1 MDPGYRKKLSLMFK
15 GVAVVQDHDQYSTD
29 LMKCVEELVQ
39 KELKEDTQVRLLCI
53 VNKASLALKLHTTV
67 RHRDLG
73 WSVWSPRPDDTHA
86 LVPTQAA

>member
-1 MDPGYRKKLSLMFK
+1 MFK

-53 VNKASLALKLHTTV
+53 VNKASLALKIHTTV
-67 RHRDLG
+67 RHCDLG

-86 LVPTQAA
+86 LVPT